1 MMHNT
6 HGSFLAVLYPLSCL
20 HPSVRR
26 VNMALPQKAAEKE
39 RGDGNM
45 ASLKENFYEAINLD
59 SIIENGITDTVRDS
73 PDFVTENQKKL
84 SDALTAYT
92 RDILRRNDPETDDE
106 EIYLIIE
113 KRADRLMDIFSET
126 AHAYIKNGMRIGAH
140 LLLQLLNLE

>member
-1 MMHNT
+1 MVHFWQFYT
-6 HGSFLAVLYPLSCL
+6 PFPACIHLSAELTWHC
-20 HPSVRR
+20 RR
-26 VNMALPQKAAEKE
+26 RRQKKK
-39 RGDGNM
+39 GDGNM

-59 SIIENGITDTVRDS
+59 SIIENGITDTVKKE

-84 SDALTAYT
+84 SAALTAYT

-106 EIYLIIE
+106 EIYLIME
-113 KRADRLMDIFSET
+113 KRAGTLMDIFSET